1 MCAWGTSPPPLSS
14 LELLQRLFCGGAER
28 EQTRRPPQSH
38 QPQCTTCFPI
48 TWQAP
53 QRGSKFICHPEKK
66 NKGQRKQQLLH
77 ASLRNFALCG
87 AGGSRGWGQARHP
100 AALPQFRPE
109 WPGSPPLASPQ
120 LPTSP
125 PSPIVPYPPFATH
138 TSAFLL
144 CPLSPALPA
153 PLPSPSPLLLL
164 VSWGWNLEAPA
175 AQQEGVHT
183 ASLKEGGARGLKP
196 GGLMKGLD

>member
-53 QRGSKFICHPEKK
+53 QRGSKFICYPEKK

-125 PSPIVPYPPFATH
+125 PSPVVPYPPFATH

-153 PLPSPSPLLLL
+153 PPSFALPAPSPCF
-164 VSWGWNLEAPA
+164 V
-175 AQQEGVHT
+175 GVGPGGSCST
-183 ASLKEGGARGLKP
+183 AGGGAHGFSKGGWSP
-196 GGLMKGLD
+196 GPEARRSHERV